1 MNEWPKISI
10 VTPSYN
16 QRAFIERT
24 IRSVLNQNYPNLEYI
39 IIDGGS
45 TDGSVEI
52 IKKYSDKLA
61 YWVSEKDQGQAHA
74 INKGFRQATGDIV
87 GWLNSDDE
95 YFDWA
100 LETVAKTFIA
110 NKDVDFFF
118 GNRLTVDE
126 NGRILRDDRHTRFS
140 FSALVLYGMIVSQP
154 ATFWKRELFEKY
166 GYLDESQCFCMD
178 YEFFC
183 RVGAH
188 IKAKHIRKH
197 LARFRRHSSSKSST
211 IRNVALEEH
220 SRIRKRYLEAAC
232 KGYPEK
238 LVVLSIFIYR
248 SFWYTIQG
256 DGLYVIRGICRRAL
270 PQNLRPTSW

>member
-16 QRAFIERT
+16 QGAFIERT
-24 IRSVLNQNYPNLEYI
+24 IQSVLNQDYPNLEYI

-45 TDGSVEI
+45 TDGSTEI
-52 IKKYSDKLA
+52 IKKYQDKLT
-61 YWVSEKDQGQAHA
+61 YWVSEKDQGQTHA
-74 INKGFRQATGDIV
+74 INKGFRRATGDIV

-95 YFDWA
+95 YCSGA

-118 GNRLTVDE
+118 GNRITVDE
-126 NGRILRDDRHTRFS
+126 NGRVLRDDRHTRFS

-154 ATFWKRELFEKY
+154 AAFWKRELFEKY
-166 GYLDESQCFCMD
+166 GYLDESQRFCMD

-183 RVGAH
+183 RIGAQ

-197 LARFRRHSSSKSST
+197 LARFRRHSGSKSST
-211 IRNVALEEH
+211 ISNVWLEEY
-220 SRIRKRYLEAAC
+220 SRIRERYLEAAC

-238 LVVLSIFIYR
+238 LVALAVYAYR
-248 SFWYTIQG
+248 SFWFTVQG
-256 DGLYVIRGICRRAL
+256 DGFYVIRGICRRTL
-270 PQNLRPTSW
+270 PKKLRPTSW

>member
-1 MNEWPKISI
+1 MNERPKISI

-16 QRAFIERT
+16 QGAFIERT
-24 IRSVLNQNYPNLEYI
+24 IQSVLNQNYPNLEYI

-45 TDGSVEI
+45 TDGSMEI
-52 IKKYSDKLA
+52 IKKYQDKLA
-61 YWVSEKDQGQAHA
+61 YWVSEKDRGQAHA
-74 INKGFRQATGDIV
+74 INKGFHRATGDIV

-95 YFDWA
+95 YCSGT
-100 LETVAKTFIA
+100 LETVAKTFTA
-110 NKDVDFFF
+110 DNDVDFVF
-118 GNRLTVDE
+118 GNRITIDE
-126 NGRILRDDRHTRFS
+126 NGRILRDERHTRFS

-154 ATFWKRELFEKY
+154 ASFWKRELFEKY
-166 GYLDESQCFCMD
+166 GYLDESKRFCMD

-183 RVGAH
+183 RIGAH

-197 LARFRRHSSSKSST
+197 LARFRRHPSSKSST

-220 SRIRKRYLEAAC
+220 SRIRERYLDAAC
-232 KGYPEK
+232 KGYPK
-238 LVVLSIFIYR
+238 QLVLLAMFTYR
-248 SFWYTIQG
+248 AFWYAVQG

>member
-16 QRAFIERT
+16 QEAFIERT
-24 IRSVLNQNYPNLEYI
+24 IQSVLNQNYPNLEYI

-61 YWVSEKDQGQAHA
+61 YWVSEKDRGQTHA
-74 INKGFRQATGDIV
+74 INKGFHRATGDIV
-87 GWLNSDDE
+87 AWLNSDDE
-95 YFDWA
+95 YCHGA
-100 LETVAKTFIA
+100 LETVSKTFMA
-110 NKDVDFFF
+110 NKNVDFVF
-118 GNRLTVDE
+118 GNRITVDK
-126 NGRILRDDRHTRFS
+126 NGRVLRKERHTRFT
-140 FSALVLYGMIVSQP
+140 FSALVIYGMIVSQP
-154 ATFWKRELFEKY
+154 AAFWKRELLEKY
-166 GYLDESQCFCMD
+166 GYLDETMRFCMD

-183 RVGAH
+183 RIGSN
-188 IKAKHIRKH
+188 INAKHVRRY
-197 LARFRRHSSSKSST
+197 LARFRRHPSSKSNT

-220 SRIRKRYLEAAC
+220 SRIRERYLETAY

-238 LVVLSIFIYR
+238 LVVLAMFIYR
-248 SFWYTIQG
+248 TFWYTVQG

-270 PQNLRPTSW
+270 PRNLRPTSW